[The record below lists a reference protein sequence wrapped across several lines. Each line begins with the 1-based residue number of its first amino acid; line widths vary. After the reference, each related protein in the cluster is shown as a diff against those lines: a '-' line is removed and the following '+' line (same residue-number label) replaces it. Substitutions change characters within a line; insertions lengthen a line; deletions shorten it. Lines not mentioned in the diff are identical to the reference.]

1 MKLLSGLILMA
12 LILASCTMVG
22 CTTSGSAVEEP
33 SFYLLRADAR
43 VPDEAQPAPVS
54 IGIGRVS
61 IADYLAQAGIV
72 VATGGDRVRPAHL
85 HLWAEPLDSAIRLF
99 LRDAISAEAGYLISA
114 DTARRR
120 SWDYRLDIRID
131 EWHGSLAGDVRIRAA
146 WIVIDMTNDHEVAS
160 HRFERSAMLTD
171 DGYEALVTTQK
182 RLLTGL
188 AGAIAASLVDLDD

>member
-1 MKLLSGLILMA
+1 MKSFPWLMLTTLIL
-12 LILASCTMVG
+12 VG
-22 CTTSGSAVEEP
+22 CTMGGSAVEEP
-33 SFYLLRADAR
+33 RFYLLRADTR
-43 VPDEAQPAPVS
+43 LPDEAQPAPVS
-54 IGIGRVS
+54 VGIGRVS

-72 VATGGDRVRPAHL
+72 VATSGDRVRPAHL